1 MTYSL
6 PIRPILLTF
15 CLTVL
20 AACGTISAI
29 SGVTTPLDVFEL
41 RVPGDLPVARGRP
54 LQRDVV
60 IELPASGG
68 ALSTDRIMVRPT
80 PLQAQY
86 LADVRWSEPA
96 PVMVQTLLLRT
107 LDATQGLRY
116 VGRRP
121 LGASGDFAIVSELVD
136 FQAVLSPDTDAATV
150 EIRLIARIVRESDVR
165 IIASRTFAA
174 SVPAVSSET
183 TVLVEG
189 FDTAVAQVLT
199 EFAPW
204 ALAAIRAN

>member
-150 EIRLIARIVRESDVR
+150 EIRLIARIVRESDLR